1 MHVALRIVEIIAGAA
16 IALAIIDAAVRTF
29 VLPRPS
35 GVTLSRMVALGV
47 RAGFDLVARF
57 ARTYEGRDRVMA
69 LYGPVTLLSY
79 SAAWLI
85 GQCLGFTLIFHGISD
100 LSSQNS
106 LRLSSSA
113 LLTRGFDVPA
123 SGPPIILVFLQP
135 AIGLVLIALLIAY
148 LPTMYSAF

>member
-35 GVTLSRMVALGV
+35 GVTLSRMVALSV
-47 RAGFDLVARF
+47 RAGFDVVARF

-85 GQCLGFTLIFHGISD
+85 GQCVGFALMFHAVGHMSWQ
-100 LSSQNS
+100 LALRTSGSS
-106 LRLSSSA
+106 
-113 LLTRGFDVPA
+113 LLT
-123 SGPPIILVFLQP
+123 L
-135 AIGLVLIALLIAY
+135 
-148 LPTMYSAF
+148 